1 MRFEG
6 YAEDYGVPIVT
17 VQFSLDDGENW
28 TDYDVSGSDGRSM
41 GALDLR
47 VHARG
52 AGNLLPARALGQR
65 ARRGDARSPIPP
77 HSQPSCR
84 KVRGRIAR
92 SCTIGGAVRAP
103 EQISFSEGPGSSG
116 PLSMATHKV
125 IVVDLLQAAT
135 SLGARPCR
143 GPLCWYTVRR
153 INGLRVS
160 QVKVEKYAHGQRGSP
175 SAVPPAGVR
184 R

>member
-1 MRFEG
+1 MIAPLAVEVGRPVRFEG

-28 TDYDVSGSDGRSM
+28 TDYDVSGSTGDRWVHWTFEYTPEEPGAYCLLVRS
-41 GALDLR
+41 
-47 VHARG
+47 VNERG
-52 AGNLLPARALGQR
+52 EVSPE
-65 ARRGDARSPIPP
+65 PIPL
-77 HSQPSCR
+77 HLRPSCR

-116 PLSMATHKV
+116 PLSMATHEV

-153 INGLRVS
+153 INGLCVFPGKS
-160 QVKVEKYAHGQRGSP
+160 
-175 SAVPPAGVR
+175 
-184 R
+184 

>member
-1 MRFEG
+1 MIAPLAVEVGRPVRFEG

-28 TDYDVSGSDGRSM
+28 TDYDVSGSTGDRWVHWTFEYTPEAPGAYCLLVRS
-41 GALDLR
+41 
-47 VHARG
+47 VNERG
-52 AGNLLPARALGQR
+52 ARYRCIHGLRAGRLGGQ
-65 ARRGDARSPIPP
+65 
-77 HSQPSCR
+77 
-84 KVRGRIAR
+84 IAR

-116 PLSMATHKV
+116 PLSMATHEV

-153 INGLRVS
+153 INGLCVFPGKS
-160 QVKVEKYAHGQRGSP
+160 
-175 SAVPPAGVR
+175 
-184 R
+184 